1 VGCRCF
7 ETLID
12 GAPVGGGG
20 VSPPVVL
27 PTYDLWGQP
36 ATQVVAVPALTE
48 VDVIGYVLPANRI
61 SANGQALHARV
72 TGDWQY
78 PAGPGN
84 MRWRITWALGGVV
97 LWQGNMN
104 TTPASASRY
113 PFSLDVIISRV
124 GATLASLGGLQHLQ
138 RGVIAPSSFGI
149 GALTQSSSTLDGG
162 PMTSGP
168 ADVVVDWSVPQ
179 TVSMLVRPD
188 TDAGFFTVRTA
199 QVWTPSA

>member
-1 VGCRCF
+1 MGCCF
-7 ETLID
+7 EALDD
-12 GAPVGGGG
+12 GVPAGGG
-20 VSPPVVL
+20 VAPPVVL
-27 PTYDLWGQP
+27 PAYDLWGQP
-36 ATQVVAVPALTE
+36 ATQVVSVPALTE
-48 VDVIGYVLPANRI
+48 VDVIGYSLPANRI
-61 SANGQALHARV
+61 GADGQALHARV

-124 GATLASLGGLQHLQ
+124 GAALASLGGLQHLQ
-138 RGVIAPSSFGI
+138 RGIISPSSFGI
-149 GALTQSSSTLDGG
+149 GALTQSSATLDGG

-168 ADVVVDWSVPQ
+168 ADAAVDWTVPQ

-188 TDAGFFTVRTA
+188 TDGGFFTVRTA